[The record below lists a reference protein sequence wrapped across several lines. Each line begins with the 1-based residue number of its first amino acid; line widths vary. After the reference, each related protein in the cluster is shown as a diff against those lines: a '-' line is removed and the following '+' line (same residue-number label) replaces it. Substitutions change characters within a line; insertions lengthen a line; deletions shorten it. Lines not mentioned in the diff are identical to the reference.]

1 MNTNIVLKKIMA
13 LLSSDDKEV
22 ALTYARL
29 TDGTILESPTFDVG
43 EPVEV
48 VSEDGTKTPA
58 PDGEHELALKDS
70 EGNETRLKIITK
82 DGVITERENVE
93 LEMVDVEPI
102 PQAGEKNK
110 ANEVP
115 TAAGSVTSGTQKM
128 AEELPSG
135 DGVEEEVEPLPEDTD
150 APEVELGKM
159 VEKLAYRI
167 DELEKKIAKMEEIK
181 EDIEEEMEEEE
192 ELPKLDGAPTE
203 PIAFTKL
210 SQVKKTDKVANTQS
224 RFLQNLYK

>member
-22 ALTYARL
+22 QLTYARL

-48 VSEDGTKTPA
+48 VSEDGTKIPA

-82 DGVITERENVE
+82 DGVIVERENVE

-128 AEELPSG
+128 AEEDELPSG

-150 APEVELGKM
+150 LAAAC
-159 VEKLAYRI
+159 EKLSYRI

-181 EDIEEEMEEEE
+181 EEIEEEMEEEEE

-203 PIAFTKL
+203 PLALTKL
-210 SQVKKTDKVANTQS
+210 SNAKRNDKVANTQS